1 MFMDFIFFFFFY
13 MSTAI
18 AIEPY
23 YVNSSKYK
31 EGFMINEGN
40 AYFLLNEHNEYEL
53 YVNNQFLQIV
63 TDVSHES
70 FTNIPKFELKNGIID
85 EKN

>member
-1 MFMDFIFFFFFY
+1 
-13 MSTAI
+13 
-18 AIEPY
+18 
-23 YVNSSKYK
+23 
-31 EGFMINEGN
+31 MINEGN
-40 AYFLLNEHNEYEL
+40 AYFLLNEHNKYEL